1 MKKRLI
7 SGAVYTALLVSVF
20 MMKIFAP
27 APWGDLGFDA
37 LIYFLSLVGTFE
49 IVRALGDGL
58 SKSGKS
64 VVTVF
69 TLVCVPV
76 CVVCEVLW
84 GYGIQCAAAC
94 FLLLAATLLSMLVFS
109 PETTDLKSVAAALF
123 CGTYPNVFLC
133 VLLLVN
139 HLAENS
145 VLGGSLLAMLFI
157 FVVSPMADVLA
168 FTFGMTLRKKF
179 PRKLAPKASPNKTL
193 IGFIGG
199 LLGGGIAGAGLYF
212 VYHAICGGFENMY
225 IQLPVYVALG
235 VLISLVTVL
244 GDLVESSI
252 KRHCGV
258 KDMGNIMPG
267 HGGVLDRIDGTM
279 FASVIVYAVF
289 IVCTLF
295 V

>member
-1 MKKRLI
+1 
-7 SGAVYTALLVSVF
+7 LL
-20 MMKIFAP
+20 
-27 APWGDLGFDA
+27 
-37 LIYFLSLVGTFE
+37 
-49 IVRALGDGL
+49 
-58 SKSGKS
+58 
-64 VVTVF
+64 
-69 TLVCVPV
+69 
-76 CVVCEVLW
+76 
-84 GYGIQCAAAC
+84 Q
-94 FLLLAATLLSMLVFS
+94 AATLLSMLVFS

-123 CGTYPNVFLC
+123 CGTYPNAFLC